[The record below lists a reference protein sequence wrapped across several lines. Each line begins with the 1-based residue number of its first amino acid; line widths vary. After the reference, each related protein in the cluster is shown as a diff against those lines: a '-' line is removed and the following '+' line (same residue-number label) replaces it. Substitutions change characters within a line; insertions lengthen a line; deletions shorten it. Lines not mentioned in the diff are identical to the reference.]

1 MSKVEQI
8 VYGWLAHLIADWFLQ
23 NDWMAVNK
31 VNPRHSAGYVHAG
44 IHTLIQIP
52 ILGFKRALVVG
63 VLHWLIDLR
72 TALTKWKQI
81 FGQTTEGPLAVH
93 VAIWE
98 DQVAH
103 LTVIATMAP
112 SHGLRRDDS

>member
-1 MSKVEQI
+1 MSRVEKV

-23 NDWMAVNK
+23 NDYMAVNK
-31 VNPRHSAGYVHAG
+31 VDPRHPAGYIHAG

-81 FGQTTEGPLAVH
+81 FRQSIDGPVAMH

-103 LTVIATMAP
+103 LSVIAAVAN
-112 SHGLRRDDS
+112 D